1 MCNSLY
7 ACISLIKIVYLCM
20 ENLFRMALDYGAY
33 IAMAGIGLYAI
44 FVGEIISIFNY
55 MLEPS
60 GQALL
65 DDFIK
70 PPVEPTAKI
79 LQFIS
84 IGVAP
89 GLVMSATSFMIA
101 RRFGSKQIG
110 WLIIAG
116 GLVLLIGMFYANT
129 MIDGIEKDLRVFTVT
144 VTPPLFMAVSIPM
157 MVVGALLFRIKKRP
171 KKYF

>member
-1 MCNSLY
+1 MGYKQYESTDRRNQKNLGRMNDKEK
-7 ACISLIKIVYLCM
+7 IKETL
-20 ENLFRMALDYGAY
+20 R
-33 IAMAGIGLYAI
+33 
-44 FVGEIISIFNY
+44 

-60 GQALL
+60 GEALL

-70 PPVEPTAKI
+70 PPVDASGKI

-89 GLVMSATSFMIA
+89 GLVMSATSYMIA
-101 RRFGSKQIG
+101 RKFGSKQIG

-144 VTPPLFMAVSIPM
+144 ITPPLFMAVSIPM
-157 MVVGALLFRIKKRP
+157 MIVGALLFRLKKRP

>member
-1 MCNSLY
+1 M
-7 ACISLIKIVYLCM
+7 A
-20 ENLFRMALDYGAY
+20 NLFRMALQYGAY

-44 FVGEIISIFNY
+44 FVGEMISIFNY

-60 GQALL
+60 GEALL

-70 PPVEPTAKI
+70 PPVDASGKI

-89 GLVMSATSFMIA
+89 GLVMTATSYMLA
-101 RRFGSKQIG
+101 RKFGSKQIG

-144 VTPPLFMAVSIPM
+144 ITPPLFMAVSIPM
-157 MVVGALLFRIKKRP
+157 MIVGALLFRIKKRP

>member
-1 MCNSLY
+1 M
-7 ACISLIKIVYLCM
+7 A
-20 ENLFRMALDYGAY
+20 NLFRMALQYGAY

-44 FVGEIISIFNY
+44 FVGEMISIFNY

-60 GQALL
+60 GEALL

-70 PPVEPTAKI
+70 PPVDASGKI

-89 GLVMSATSFMIA
+89 GLVMTATSYLIA
-101 RRFGSKQIG
+101 RKFGSKQTG
-110 WLIIAG
+110 WLIIIG

-129 MIDGIEKDLRVFTVT
+129 MIDGIEKDLRVFAVT
-144 VTPPLFMAVSIPM
+144 ITPPLFMAVSIPM
-157 MVVGALLFRIKKRP
+157 MIVGALLFRLKKRP
-171 KKYF
+171 KRYF